1 MRILDVLRKRRYP
14 MGTNSVCASPL
25 LLLYGFTGL
34 AAPTVGGRGERVR
47 IKEDSLAQD
56 PLHRAF
62 TGCALLNAKE
72 SSNNP

>member
-34 AAPTVGGRGERVR
+34 AAPTAGEGGGVS